1 MLWLKFTVFLDTCE
15 DIGYISVK
23 TKHTCLKKF
32 HTPQFW
38 VDANNTCV
46 YDGGHLF
53 TIKTLDVLN
62 EVLSLTSAIGKYMH
76 VFVYST
82 GPVFLTYNNLKRSFV
97 SIKHKL
103 LSQLI
108 NKTCHFQ
115 NYSFYLHLLRIMIS
129 QITIKLLLLLKGDK
143 VETLL
148 FTCRSN
154 LHVFPHRWEW
164 FKFRGKLGFS
174 WRIYFSSLVSTLG

>member
-1 MLWLKFTVFLDTCE
+1 M
-15 DIGYISVK
+15 
-23 TKHTCLKKF
+23 KKF

-38 VDANNTCV
+38 VHANNTCV
-46 YDGGHLF
+46 NDGGHLF

-76 VFVYST
+76 LFVYST

-103 LSQLI
+103 VSQLI

-115 NYSFYLHLLRIMIS
+115 NYSFYLHLLRIMIL
-129 QITIKLLLLLKGDK
+129 QITIKLSLLLKGDK
-143 VETLL
+143 LETLL

-154 LHVFPHRWEW
+154 FYVFPHRWE
-164 FKFRGKLGFS
+164 
-174 WRIYFSSLVSTLG
+174 